1 MTRFATFH
9 AEIQEGRTL
18 KLPTDVCDK
27 LRLDAGDRVEI
38 SIKKIKSGRL
48 DLILAENPLV
58 QILNLRRPTEP
69 ETNNQ

>member
-1 MTRFATFH
+1 MTRFATFD

-18 KLPTDVCDK
+18 KLPTNVCDK